1 MMLAC
6 LRRPQRTQAAD
17 AHDARL
23 PAPAEVHNARFGGRT
38 QAADAHDARFP
49 APPLKNTGG

>member
-23 PAPAEVHNARFGGRT
+23 PAPAEVHNARFGGL
-38 QAADAHDARFP
+38 A
-49 APPLKNTGG
+49 LKGHRRLMLMMLACPRRP